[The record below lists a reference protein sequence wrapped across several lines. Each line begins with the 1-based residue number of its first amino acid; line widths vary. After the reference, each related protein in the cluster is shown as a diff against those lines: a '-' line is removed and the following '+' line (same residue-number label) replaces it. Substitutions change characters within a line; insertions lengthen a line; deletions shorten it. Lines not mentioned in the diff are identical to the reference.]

1 MTNNDI
7 DQHREMS
14 TDDISR
20 YEFSKRIYNSQMRFN
35 YPSTSNQTTK
45 ITNANKLVKHGGY
58 NKDNITL
65 YYLTN

>member
-1 MTNNDI
+1 
-7 DQHREMS
+7 MS
-14 TDDISR
+14 TYDISP
-20 YEFSKRIYNSQMRFN
+20 YVFSKHVNNSQTRFN
-35 YPSTSNQTTK
+35 YPSPFTQTTK